1 MIDKKQFLSAIT
13 QIAEEKGLDRSKII
27 EAIETAMAA
36 AYKKDYGKKTQ
47 FIKAKLNMET
57 GEASFYQVKLVVDQ
71 SMLKEKE
78 SEEKDAEIFET
89 ESEKKFFFNPERHI
103 MIDEAKAINSDIK
116 LGDEIKFDLE
126 SQEDYG
132 RIAAQTAKQ
141 IILQKL
147 REVEK
152 ETAFEEFKNKE
163 GELVSGLVQ
172 RIDNGNVIID
182 LGKTV
187 GFLPVQEQIF
197 KERYRIGGRIRA
209 YVLSVTLS
217 SRGPLILLSRS
228 HPRFAFKIFEME
240 VPEISNKSVSIKS
253 IAREAGSRT
262 KIAVAAEVEGIDPI
276 GSCVGLKGMRVNT
289 IISELGGEKIDIIEW
304 SENQAVFVKNALSP
318 AKVINVE
325 IKPYREALVLVPDDQ
340 LSLAIGKEGQNV
352 RLAAKLT
359 GFRIDV
365 RSAQRPSE
373 TVEGGHAEAEITTES
388 ETVAKAKTDLEVQNT
403 PTGE

>member
-78 SEEKDAEIFET
+78 SEEKDVEIFEI
-89 ESEKKFFFNPERHI
+89 EGEKKFFFNPERHI
-103 MIDEAKAINSDIK
+103 MFNEAKAIDQDIK

-126 SQEDYG
+126 GQEGYG

-187 GFLPVQEQIF
+187 GFLPPQEQIF
-197 KERYRIGGRIRA
+197 NERYRTGGRIRA
-209 YVLSVTLS
+209 YVLSVSLS

-262 KIAVAAEVEGIDPI
+262 KIAVVAEVEGIDPI

-304 SENQAVFVKNALSP
+304 SENQATFIKNALSP

-373 TVEGGHAEAEITTES
+373 IIEGGLAELETAAEN
-388 ETVAKAKTDLEVQNT
+388 ETVAEIKTDSEVQNA